1 MKARQECALVL
12 PGEWVQRPVEFTV
25 VANGGKTVLLT
36 IELDWTL
43 YGPYAGQF

>member
-1 MKARQECALVL
+1 MPWCSQEN
-12 PGEWVQRPVEFTV
+12 EYKVEFTV